1 MFRHGIGHRPIELW
15 RRSRGLRRE
24 IALVVLVKTLLLIL
38 LFNALAAPPAQRRV
52 GSEGAGRHLLEA
64 VPTTAVE
71 ETAHER

>member
-1 MFRHGIGHRPIELW
+1 MFKHGIGLRPIDLW

-71 ETAHER
+71 ESAHER